1 MKTCIIIVED
11 KPEEQEKAL
20 AAVMSAL
27 SLTRGGAPIECANDI
42 FEKFLGTRLIP
53 CWDSLIFTA
62 DNLDGFLQYAPPFQE
77 GMQFEKTLIL
87 TDLMFPQRKGEKENM
102 NGLQVVIEA
111 IERGISVVVC
121 SDTDHHDLPFMPR
134 LIRTL
139 EKSHLKGRIPVV
151 LDNKDWEKAI
161 VLGLELLG
169 S

>member
-11 KPEEQEKAL
+11 KLEEQEKAL

-27 SLTRGGAPIECANDI
+27 GLTRGGAPIEGANPV
-42 FEKFLGTRLIP
+42 FEKFLGVRLIP
-53 CWDSLIFTA
+53 CGDTLIFTA
-62 DNLDGFLQYAPPFQE
+62 DNLDSFLEYAPPFKD
-77 GMQFEKTLIL
+77 GVKFEKTLIL

-134 LIRTL
+134 LIKTL
-139 EKSHLKGRIPVV
+139 EKSHPKGRIPVV
-151 LDNKDWEKAI
+151 LDNKDWGRA
-161 VLGLELLG
+161 VALGLELLG